1 MTSRRA
7 TRPAWKQSPRSGARS
22 RGTSWRSRS
31 RTGSSIGS
39 VTCCKSSPAVELRP
53 PRAQGFRSNLSSNRG
68 ISSSAWVETPRSKTA
83 VAIIEASTTPKND
96 GDSDV
101 ALAASGDRQ
110 AFERLYRQHVNRV
123 FSLCAR
129 MVADRLRAEELTQ
142 DVFVR
147 AWEKLH
153 LFRGESSFG
162 TWLHRMTVNVVL
174 NARKSDGRRQ
184 SRFEDSE
191 DDNGGVDSVASSSTS
206 GTVGMPLP
214 PGDLLDLEEAIGKLP
229 PGARRVFVLHDVEGY
244 KHEEIAE
251 MLGVTTGATKAQ
263 LHRARLLLREA
274 LNR

>member
-1 MTSRRA
+1 M
-7 TRPAWKQSPRSGARS
+7 
-22 RGTSWRSRS
+22 
-31 RTGSSIGS
+31 
-39 VTCCKSSPAVELRP
+39 
-53 PRAQGFRSNLSSNRG
+53 
-68 ISSSAWVETPRSKTA
+68 TA
-83 VAIIEASTTPKND
+83 VAIIEASTSPANE

-101 ALAASGDRQ
+101 ALAAAGDRQ

-123 FSLCAR
+123 YSLCAR
-129 MVADRLRAEELTQ
+129 MVADRQRAEELTQ

-147 AWEKLH
+147 AWEKLR

-162 TWLHRMTVNVVL
+162 TWLHRMAVNVVL
-174 NARKSDGRRQ
+174 NARKSEGRRQ
-184 SRFEDSE
+184 SRFEDSDE
-191 DDNGGVDSVASSSTS
+191 ENGGGVDSVSSSSTS
-206 GTVGMPLP
+206 GSVGMPLP